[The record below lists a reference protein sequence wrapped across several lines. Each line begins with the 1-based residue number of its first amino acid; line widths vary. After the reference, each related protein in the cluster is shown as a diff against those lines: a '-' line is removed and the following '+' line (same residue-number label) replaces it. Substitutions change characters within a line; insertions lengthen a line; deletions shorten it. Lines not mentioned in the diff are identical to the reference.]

1 MSSELKANAYITSDQ
16 MQNIEINIRGK
27 VEAQEIEV
35 ILVILYLNKNE
46 IRTSTT
52 FFNFLF
58 FRMQI
63 YKAALSWFGFHN

>member
-1 MSSELKANAYITSDQ
+1 MHDVSSELKANAYITSDQ

-63 YKAALSWFGFHN
+63 YKAALS